1 MTHIDDLTDFFGPPI
16 HVVTRADLLA
26 DGQLVD
32 VSAEAHKA
40 GFRAPCAVTAGVWGL
55 IEVVPAPD
63 YGCDVTRRLRHVLYS
78 AYCYARLHPNARV
91 GLFHLYL
98 TTPENRL
105 APPHDQLVT
114 LKLIAGPDDA
124 GEMVLTVLLPAED

>member
-1 MTHIDDLTDFFGPPI
+1 MNYDDLTDFFGPPI

-32 VSAEAHKA
+32 VSAEAHKT

-55 IEVVPAPD
+55 IEADPTAV
-63 YGCDVTRRLRHVLYS
+63 GRRDVTRRLRHVLYS
-78 AYCYARLHPNARV
+78 AYCYACLHPNAHV
-91 GLFHLYL
+91 GHFHLYL
-98 TTPENRL
+98 TTPENSL

-114 LKLIAGPDDA
+114 LKLIAGPDDV
-124 GEMVLTVLLPAED
+124 GETVLTVLLPEED